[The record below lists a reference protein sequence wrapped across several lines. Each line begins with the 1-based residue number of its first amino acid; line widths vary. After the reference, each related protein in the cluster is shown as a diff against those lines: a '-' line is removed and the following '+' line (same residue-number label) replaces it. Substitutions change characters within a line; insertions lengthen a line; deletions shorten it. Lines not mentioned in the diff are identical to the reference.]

1 MEDKFKL
8 KLYSCIYLH
17 STYQTQTMGMRI
29 HDILFFVSVLGK
41 SLKNLVGKRLQD
53 RGKVTSNL
61 EILFKFNQETTQFAK
76 VLDFLMPV
84 SLNRSLTL
92 L

>member
-8 KLYSCIYLH
+8 KLHLCIYLH
-17 STYQTQTMGMRI
+17 ISNTEYGNENPLHSLLR
-29 HDILFFVSVLGK
+29 LSVRQEFQKLGWD
-41 SLKNLVGKRLQD
+41 LQD

-61 EILFKFNQETTQFAK
+61 KILFKFYNDTTHFAW

-92 L
+92 LQC